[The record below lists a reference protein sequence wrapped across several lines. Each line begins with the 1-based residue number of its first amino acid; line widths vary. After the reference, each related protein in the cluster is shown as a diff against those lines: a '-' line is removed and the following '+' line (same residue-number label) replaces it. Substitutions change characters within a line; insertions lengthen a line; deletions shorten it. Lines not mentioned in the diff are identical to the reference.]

1 MSYEYKEGYEY
12 NGISPQTIQ
21 TLMNAMFDATY
32 PIGSYYE
39 TSDTSFN
46 PNNEFVGEWELEVEG
61 LVHISAGT
69 NYNVSANDQDGGN
82 TTISYTPA
90 GSNTGGKVNSHTL
103 TTTELPKMSG
113 SAYFRR
119 TSGNGDICFS
129 ASGVFSRHTINTSN
143 ASYNQIASSTT
154 TYKDQ
159 LNFNVGGDGGHDHG
173 FTQPTFTGTQATL
186 NVMQPYKIVN
196 RWHRIA

>member
-1 MSYEYKEGYEY
+1 MSAEYREGYVY
-12 NGISPQTIQ
+12 PGMSPQQIQ
-21 TLMNAMFDATY
+21 DFMFAIFDATY
-32 PIGSYYE
+32 PVGSYYE
-39 TSDTSFN
+39 TTDTAFDPNSSF
-46 PNNEFVGEWELEVEG
+46 GGTWELEDEG
-61 LVHISAGT
+61 IVHVSSGT
-69 NYNVSANDQDGGN
+69 NYEVSANDQDGGN

-90 GSNTGGKVNSHTL
+90 GSNTGGKVGSHTL

-129 ASGVFSRHTINTSN
+129 ASGVFSRATLGSSNT
-143 ASYNQIASSTT
+143 SYNQIASSTS
-154 TYKDQ
+154 TYRDQ
-159 LNFNVGGDGGHDHG
+159 LNFNVGGGGGHDHG

-196 RWHRIA
+196 RWHRTA